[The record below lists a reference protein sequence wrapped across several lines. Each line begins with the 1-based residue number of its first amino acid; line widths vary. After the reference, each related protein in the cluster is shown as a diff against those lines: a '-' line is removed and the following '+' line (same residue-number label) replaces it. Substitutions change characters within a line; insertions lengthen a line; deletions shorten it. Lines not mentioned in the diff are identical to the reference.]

1 VDCGQGSGDGGM
13 RRGGERGRYKNIAS
27 VLLRDLAASDT
38 DGAKADVRQ
47 KFEKGLAFYKDAYQL
62 LRSLVDNAYP
72 GT

>member
-1 VDCGQGSGDGGM
+1 MWTADRDLAMAACEGAVS
-13 RRGGERGRYKNIAS
+13 EAVKNIAS